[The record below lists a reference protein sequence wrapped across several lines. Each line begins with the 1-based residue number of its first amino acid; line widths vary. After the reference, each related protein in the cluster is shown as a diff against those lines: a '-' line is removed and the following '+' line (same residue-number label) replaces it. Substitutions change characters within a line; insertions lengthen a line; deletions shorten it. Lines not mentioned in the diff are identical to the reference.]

1 MGGDRRG
8 GSATRA
14 GEPEA
19 EQPGN
24 TPEAGGSAD
33 LSSATATGGSP
44 QSPQDR
50 QVPAAAAAALAF
62 ALARFF
68 DDFVSSPGCSI
79 GQLAPKMHVP
89 FWKSG
94 QTPEAGAPGLELRE
108 ALAIFHFFMPSS
120 SSGVRVRWACV
131 HKPVQ
136 VPSWFA

>member
-62 ALARFF
+62 AF
-68 DDFVSSPGCSI
+68 
-79 GQLAPKMHVP
+79 
-89 FWKSG
+89 
-94 QTPEAGAPGLELRE
+94 
-108 ALAIFHFFMPSS
+108 ALAFGIVVGTDAALDSDRALGTFGAGGSD
-120 SSGVRVRWACV
+120 A
-131 HKPVQ
+131 
-136 VPSWFA
+136 